1 MRGGQVTDNVPLL
14 TNEANLTVASRLR
27 AAWIESGATIP
38 ELLESLGTPIK
49 HGEPG
54 YQNQYVQLHRRL
66 TGDVPLIRVDPMLVP
81 LTEALGLDP
90 AELIASAIR
99 DSAA

>member
-1 MRGGQVTDNVPLL
+1 MTDDVPLL
-14 TNEANLTVASRLR
+14 TNGADSTVVARLR
-27 AAWIESGATIP
+27 AALAESGATIP
-38 ELLESLGTPIK
+38 ELLEAMGTPIK

-81 LTEALGLDP
+81 LAETLGLDL
-90 AELIASAIR
+90 AELIALAIR
-99 DSAA
+99 DSAGPA